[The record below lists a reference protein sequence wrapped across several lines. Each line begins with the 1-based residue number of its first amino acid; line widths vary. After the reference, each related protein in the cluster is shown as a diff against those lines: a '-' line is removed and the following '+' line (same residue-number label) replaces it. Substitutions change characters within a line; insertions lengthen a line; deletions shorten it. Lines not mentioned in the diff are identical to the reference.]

1 MARGNGTSDLKHL
14 YSGTESF
21 TGTSL
26 DRYGLRNDRS
36 FTLPTI
42 EIRRIV
48 ESNVAQRDEDSS
60 SFKVSSNDSLFFSRV
75 YDCQVKLNQLRRY
88 TEEMLFP
95 ARTDI
100 GIFFSD
106 FRVALRV
113 ALRVDERLGFEK
125 TKRFDS
131 RTFGSVLRDYCAR
144 VSMSLFFDET

>member
-48 ESNVAQRDEDSS
+48 ESNVSQTDEDSS
-60 SFKVSSNDSLFFSRV
+60 FFKVFPNDSLFFLIV
-75 YDCQVKLNQLRRY
+75 CTIAK
-88 TEEMLFP
+88 
-95 ARTDI
+95 
-100 GIFFSD
+100 
-106 FRVALRV
+106 
-113 ALRVDERLGFEK
+113 
-125 TKRFDS
+125 
-131 RTFGSVLRDYCAR
+131 
-144 VSMSLFFDET
+144 